1 MICASIQTV
10 TTLSTVFLVQMA
22 FFLLAGL
29 YPLHTPSL
37 ALIPMILLGGGCGH
51 SPSFS
56 LFLLW
61 AEADF
66 LIVYLHLIS
75 VWEHLTITAQ
85 LFVHHCP
92 ETRTRLHTQTAAVSR
107 LSCVFALGVVLQRSH
122 HTAFSQ
128 SMWLLQ
134 PELRAPSSH
143 SSLPSAHYSGFIC
156 QAVLEKATLRALVHP
171 LSLI

>member
-22 FFLLAGL
+22 FFCLQGFIHYIL
-29 YPLHTPSL
+29 PPWHSSQWSSPSL
-37 ALIPMILLGGGCGH
+37 
-51 SPSFS
+51 S

-66 LIVYLHLIS
+66 LIVCLHLIS

-92 ETRTRLHTQTAAVSR
+92 ETRTHLHTQTAAVSR